1 MTQAKRIELA
11 GVIATMLQTTDD
23 SKKLAAQIAG
33 YLLQEHHTKDVDAV
47 MRDVMT
53 ARARQGI
60 IETQVTT
67 AFPLSS
73 QVKEQVLALLKKEY
87 PAAKQ
92 FVLQQSVN
100 PQVLAGIKLQTP
112 DKQLDETARG
122 KIDQLITSA
131 A

>member
-11 GVIATMLQTTDD
+11 GVIAAMLETAEG
-23 SKKLAAQIAG
+23 SKQLATQIAG

-73 QVKEQVLALLKKEY
+73 LVKDRVQALLKKEY

-92 FVLQQSVN
+92 FVLRQSVK
-100 PQVLAGIKLQTP
+100 PQVLAGIKIQTP
-112 DKQLDETARG
+112 DKQLNETARG